1 MEQRKLKISFNKSGS
16 GSISTSI
23 RLPISWIKELGL
35 DQDNRNVEVYFNG
48 DQIIIKKN
56 AD

>member
-23 RLPISWIKELGL
+23 RLPITWIKEMGI
-35 DQDNRNVEVYFNG
+35 DKDNRDVEVHF
-48 DQIIIKKN
+48 DKDKIIIKK
-56 AD
+56 